1 MHNNWHDAQQSQPN
15 QPIEKYFV
23 FHGANLAQRTHLV
36 LEEMTNAVCLAKRSV
51 GHSVV
56 WINHVQMAA
65 MAEFSAILPR
75 PFHHTLF
82 PNPSNSPKTK
92 GASTALSDL
101 CFLANLGNE
110 GRVTGWTFKPK
121 LAQHA

>member
-65 MAEFSAILPR
+65 MAEFCLVHSIIRSFRTPQIRQKQRALRLRSA
-75 PFHHTLF
+75 
-82 PNPSNSPKTK
+82 
-92 GASTALSDL
+92 
-101 CFLANLGNE
+101 
-110 GRVTGWTFKPK
+110 TFVFWRIW
-121 LAQHA
+121 AMRGG